1 MITKTALENIVSKQR
16 KMLANVSPGHPRE
29 IEESIPYLTDRMLLI
44 GGVRGCG
51 CSALLHRML
60 NNDYP
65 EAWYTDFDDPRLG
78 GFDAG
83 DFTKLDRLLEESG
96 KGIAMF
102 NRIDLA
108 AGWIE
113 FCDRKIRQGIK
124 IVSTVSLETLLRL
137 AKAERPDGTGAVPDI
152 FSLRRLD
159 LFSYNEFLSFTHK
172 PAGEQAVNEFLSRGA
187 FPGLIKTGHTEALHQ
202 LYTEIL
208 CKDAV
213 IAGGIRDR
221 NTLQRMALHLITNTG
236 EPVTAN
242 KLREKLKIKAVSTA
256 AEHMQC
262 IETAGLVRFV
272 SILSDNPARQAVNPR
287 KVYAVDTALAAA
299 VSTAETVDRNKL
311 FETMLFN
318 HLCRESRSV
327 CYTNEQGGCDFIAS
341 DAEGGVRCI
350 QACYDDDPDL
360 MQTKTD
366 GLLWALRQTGSSRGT
381 IVTADRNDRIDA
393 ENFEIEVIDADT
405 FLGGY

>member
-96 KGIAMF
+96 KGIALF

-124 IVSTVSLETLLRL
+124 IVSTVSLETSCGSQKPSVR
-137 AKAERPDGTGAVPDI
+137 TGQAPSRI
-152 FSLRRLD
+152 FSRSADSTSFRTTNFSASRINRPANRPSTNFCRGE
-159 LFSYNEFLSFTHK
+159 LFPDSSK
-172 PAGEQAVNEFLSRGA
+172 
-187 FPGLIKTGHTEALHQ
+187 
-202 LYTEIL
+202 
-208 CKDAV
+208 
-213 IAGGIRDR
+213 RDTPKR
-221 NTLQRMALHLITNTG
+221 SIN
-236 EPVTAN
+236 
-242 KLREKLKIKAVSTA
+242 ST
-256 AEHMQC
+256 
-262 IETAGLVRFV
+262 RK
-272 SILSDNPARQAVNPR
+272 SSARTP
-287 KVYAVDTALAAA
+287 
-299 VSTAETVDRNKL
+299 
-311 FETMLFN
+311 
-318 HLCRESRSV
+318 
-327 CYTNEQGGCDFIAS
+327 
-341 DAEGGVRCI
+341 
-350 QACYDDDPDL
+350 
-360 MQTKTD
+360 
-366 GLLWALRQTGSSRGT
+366 SSREASATGT
-381 IVTADRNDRIDA
+381 PCNGWHCT
-393 ENFEIEVIDADT
+393 
-405 FLGGY
+405 

>member
-44 GGVRGCG
+44 GGVRGCRMQRVAAPDAEQRL
-51 CSALLHRML
+51 SRSVVHRL
-60 NNDYP
+60 RR
-65 EAWYTDFDDPRLG
+65 PRLG

-96 KGIAMF
+96 KGIALF

-172 PAGEQAVNEFLSRGA
+172 PPANRPSTNFCRGELFPDSSKRDTPKRSINSTRKSSARTPSSREA
-187 FPGLIKTGHTEALHQ
+187 SATGTP
-202 LYTEIL
+202 
-208 CKDAV
+208 CN
-213 IAGGIRDR
+213 GW
-221 NTLQRMALHLITNTG
+221 ALHLITNTG

-381 IVTADRNDRIDA
+381 IVTATGTTASMPKISKSK
-393 ENFEIEVIDADT
+393 
-405 FLGGY
+405 

>member
-96 KGIAMF
+96 KGIALF

-327 CYTNEQGGCDFIAS
+327 CYTN
-341 DAEGGVRCI
+341 
-350 QACYDDDPDL
+350 
-360 MQTKTD
+360 
-366 GLLWALRQTGSSRGT
+366 
-381 IVTADRNDRIDA
+381 
-393 ENFEIEVIDADT
+393 
-405 FLGGY
+405 

>member
-96 KGIAMF
+96 KGIALF

-172 PAGEQAVNEFLSRGA
+172 PAGEQAVNEFLSR
-187 FPGLIKTGHTEALHQ
+187 
-202 LYTEIL
+202 
-208 CKDAV
+208 
-213 IAGGIRDR
+213 
-221 NTLQRMALHLITNTG
+221 
-236 EPVTAN
+236 
-242 KLREKLKIKAVSTA
+242 
-256 AEHMQC
+256 
-262 IETAGLVRFV
+262 
-272 SILSDNPARQAVNPR
+272 
-287 KVYAVDTALAAA
+287 
-299 VSTAETVDRNKL
+299 
-311 FETMLFN
+311 
-318 HLCRESRSV
+318 
-327 CYTNEQGGCDFIAS
+327 
-341 DAEGGVRCI
+341 
-350 QACYDDDPDL
+350 
-360 MQTKTD
+360 
-366 GLLWALRQTGSSRGT
+366 
-381 IVTADRNDRIDA
+381 
-393 ENFEIEVIDADT
+393 
-405 FLGGY
+405 